1 MFFSIW
7 YGALLVHFIFYVS
20 VFLRLVQSSV
30 NELTDSNI
38 ISLAEYALIL
48 EMMNKRKE
56 IILFN
61 VAELIVLFACSS
73 FSVLLGE
80 SLEHDNF
87 HALFSLEFLLLWT
100 FSSQKLLI

>member
-1 MFFSIW
+1 MVLYLFVLF
-7 YGALLVHFIFYVS
+7 FYVS

-30 NELTDSNI
+30 YKLTDTSI

-48 EMMNKRKE
+48 EMMTKRKE

-61 VAELIVLFACSS
+61 VAELIVLFVRSS

-100 FSSQKLLI
+100 FSSRMLLI

>member
-1 MFFSIW
+1 MYMFFSIW
-7 YGALLVHFIFYVS
+7 YGTLLVCFIFYVP

-30 NELTDSNI
+30 YELTDTCI

-48 EMMNKRKE
+48 EMMTKRKK

-61 VAELIVLFACSS
+61 VAELIVLFVCSS
-73 FSVLLGE
+73 FSVGE

-100 FSSQKLLI
+100 FSS